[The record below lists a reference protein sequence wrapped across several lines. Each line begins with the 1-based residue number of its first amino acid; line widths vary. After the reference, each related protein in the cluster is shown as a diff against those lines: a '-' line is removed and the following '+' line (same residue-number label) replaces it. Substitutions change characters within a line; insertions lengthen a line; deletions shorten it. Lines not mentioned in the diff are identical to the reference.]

1 MMETLTANWVGLVA
15 LAVALAIAGVLIYLY
30 KKGGIQSTDLS
41 NIAGLAD
48 KISDVLI
55 NFGNTRSVVSLFA
68 DYAAKAVRVVE
79 QLVKNGALEKDN
91 ELRKNEASAIVK
103 KLALSDGVALDVVLE
118 NEEAIGNLIEAAV
131 NEMQTSAVTIALG
144 AEDGGNILI

>member
-144 AEDGGNILI
+144 AEDL